1 MPVAGPRTSAYGAAT
16 QRVGPATAMAGMPT
30 GAISDY
36 QYGEPGD
43 DGYPPDQR
51 RRRLTM
57 WLWIAGAVIVLGVVA
72 GVAYAI
78 LGGGSGNAVP
88 QVDGLT
94 LQQAETAIT
103 HAGLT
108 FKVVPTPS
116 LTTPK
121 NVVIKTSPP
130 NGNAVPAGSQ
140 VQLFVSTGPK
150 KVQVPDVKGLSAGA
164 ATSKLKSEGFLV
176 NQQTD
181 SNSAKPAGTVVKQS
195 PSPGKTETVGTQV
208 TIFVSGGGVTVP
220 GVVGDTYQEAL
231 SKLSSAGL
239 TNVVRQFTQNPQL
252 ANGTVASQSPNAG
265 KNVTPNTQITLLV
278 VKNQPSPPPSSPP
291 ASPTP
296 TPTPTP
302 SVTPPA

>member
-1 MPVAGPRTSAYGAAT
+1 V
-16 QRVGPATAMAGMPT
+16 
-30 GAISDY
+30 
-36 QYGEPGD
+36 
-43 DGYPPDQR
+43 
-51 RRRLTM
+51 
-57 WLWIAGAVIVLGVVA
+57 
-72 GVAYAI
+72 
-78 LGGGSGNAVP
+78 
-88 QVDGLT
+88 
-94 LQQAETAIT
+94 
-103 HAGLT
+103 
-108 FKVVPTPS
+108 
-116 LTTPK
+116 
-121 NVVIKTSPP
+121 
-130 NGNAVPAGSQ
+130 
-140 VQLFVSTGPK
+140 
-150 KVQVPDVKGLSAGA
+150 